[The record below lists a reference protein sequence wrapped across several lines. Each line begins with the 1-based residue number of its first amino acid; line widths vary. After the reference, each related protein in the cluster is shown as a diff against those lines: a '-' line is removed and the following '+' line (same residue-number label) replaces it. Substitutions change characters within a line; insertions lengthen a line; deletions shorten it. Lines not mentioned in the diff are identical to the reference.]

1 VLAEVVV
8 LCKSCQLTIDDFR
21 GQIIAQREKIMD
33 YRQLGHSGLKVS
45 LHTLGTMNFA
55 GEGFFG
61 MAGSLGPKEAKRLV
75 DIAVDHGVN
84 LIDTANVYTRGK
96 SEEALGVAMQ
106 GRSNQLMVGTKV
118 RFPMGH
124 GPNEQGNSRWHIIHE
139 CEASLKRLGRD
150 HIDIYYL
157 HEWDGQ
163 TPVEESMAALD
174 MLVRHGKVRY
184 IGCSNFSGWHIMKCM
199 MAADRHNFAKF
210 VVQQIH
216 YTIESR
222 DAEFELMPIAID
234 QGVGIQVWSPIA
246 GGLLSGKF
254 RRNAPPPQ
262 LSRHVAGWGEPP
274 IRDENRLYNIIDAL
288 VKVGEGRGVSAAQ
301 VALSWLAGR
310 PAVASII
317 VGARTEAQLQDNLAA
332 ASLVLTSE
340 ERKFLDDVSQLPLL
354 YPYWHQL
361 NAASRLGE
369 ADLSLLGPHVAQM
382 KPRM

>member
-1 VLAEVVV
+1 ME
-8 LCKSCQLTIDDFR
+8 
-21 GQIIAQREKIMD
+21 
-33 YRQLGHSGLKVS
+33 YRSLGSSGLKVS
-45 LHTLGTMNFA
+45 LHTLGTMNFS

-61 MAGSLGPKEAKRLV
+61 MAGELSVKESKHLV

-84 LIDTANVYTRGK
+84 FIDTANVYSTGK
-96 SEEALGVAMQ
+96 SEEAVGQALK
-106 GRSNQLMVGTKV
+106 GRSNQLLVGTKV
-118 RFPMGH
+118 RFPMGK

-150 HIDIYYL
+150 HIDVYYL

-163 TPVEESMAALD
+163 TPVEETMAALD
-174 MLVRHGKVRY
+174 TLVKQGKVRY

-199 MAADRHNFAKF
+199 MAAERNKFEKF

-216 YTIESR
+216 YTIEAR
-222 DAEFELMPIAID
+222 DAEFELMPIAVD

-246 GGLLSGKF
+246 GGMLSGKF

-262 LSRHVAGWGEPP
+262 ISRHVSGWSEPP
-274 IRDENRLYNIIDAL
+274 IRDENRLYNIIEAL

-301 VALSWLAGR
+301 IALAWLAGR
-310 PAVASII
+310 PAVSSII
-317 VGARTEAQLQDNLAA
+317 VGARNEAQLKDNLAA
-332 ASLVLTSE
+332 ASLVLTAE
-340 ERKFLDDVSQLPLL
+340 ERKLLDDVSILPLI

-361 NAASRLGE
+361 NAASRLGA
-369 ADLSLLGPHVAQM
+369 ADLSLMAPHVAAM